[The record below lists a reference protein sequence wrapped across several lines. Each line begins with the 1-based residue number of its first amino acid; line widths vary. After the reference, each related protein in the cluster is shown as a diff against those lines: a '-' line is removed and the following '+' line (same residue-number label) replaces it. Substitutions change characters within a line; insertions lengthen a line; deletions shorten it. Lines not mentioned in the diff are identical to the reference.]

1 MNENFNGMNSE
12 NRVYRPVDNVLIRG
26 LNNRTYIYSS
36 VGSIEV
42 NGLNQQIYCNYANS
56 RVNSI
61 KINGMNNT
69 VYINRN
75 SNLCAQDI
83 SGANNR
89 IIFTDIQN
97 DNNYNNNNYN
107 NNNINNNHMN
117 NSNNIEHHLDIGV
130 QIPQRNLEHSAAL
143 IRGNLNINNSNL
155 NINQSNQINNE
166 ENNDYPEAPINNIN
180 NEFIYEKRYEHENI
194 IEDEK
199 CNICNIKFNNND
211 IIKSMQCGHIY
222 HKFCLD
228 KFLERQINRDNNTP
242 LCLICF
248 QWEMQDNIN
257 RKNA

>member
-97 DNNYNNNNYN
+97 DNNYS
-107 NNNINNNHMN
+107 
-117 NSNNIEHHLDIGV
+117 NSSKKF
-130 QIPQRNLEHSAAL
+130 RAFCC
-143 IRGNLNINNSNL
+143 LN
-155 NINQSNQINNE
+155 
-166 ENNDYPEAPINNIN
+166 
-180 NEFIYEKRYEHENI
+180 KR
-194 IEDEK
+194 
-199 CNICNIKFNNND
+199 
-211 IIKSMQCGHIY
+211 KSKY
-222 HKFCLD
+222 
-228 KFLERQINRDNNTP
+228 
-242 LCLICF
+242 
-248 QWEMQDNIN
+248 
-257 RKNA
+257 